1 MLAMARRFLPW
12 IGAASP
18 QERFISYLPMAHV
31 GERMLAHYGHAVWG
45 FQVTCCPDP
54 KLVLGML
61 TEVCPTAFFAPPRL
75 FEKLR
80 AAIVAGGEEDAAPT
94 LRALGLD
101 AVRCAVTS
109 GAPVPA
115 ELIRFHNR
123 IGLPLVEGYGSSE
136 LGGMA
141 ACNRPGESKIGSAG
155 PALPGFEA
163 RIARDGELEMRGPSM
178 MVGYRGRVQE
188 TAAALGPDGWLRTG
202 DIAELDD
209 EGCLRIVGRKKEII
223 INAMG
228 KNMSPANIESA
239 LKSACPMIGQV
250 CCVGDSRPYNVALIA
265 LDPEAVGDV
274 ERAASDQRVLAELA
288 AGVRC
293 ANSRLSR
300 VEQIKRHAV
309 LGTEWLPDSDELTA
323 TMKLKRRAI
332 ATKYAPEI
340 EALYHAQSETSASGL
355 QNV

>member
-1 MLAMARRFLPW
+1 
-12 IGAASP
+12 
-18 QERFISYLPMAHV
+18 MAHV
-31 GERMLAHYGHAVWG
+31 GERMLTHWGHINWG
-45 FQVTCCPDP
+45 FEVTCCPDP
-54 KLVLGML
+54 KLVMGMVA
-61 TEVCPTAFFAPPRL
+61 EVRPTAFFAPPRL

-80 AAIVAGGEEDAAPT
+80 AAIVASAEASAPET
-94 LRALGLD
+94 LRRLGLD

-115 ELIRFHNR
+115 ELVRFHNR

-136 LGGMA
+136 LGGIT
-141 ACNRPGESKIGSAG
+141 ACNRPGENKIGTAG
-155 PALPGFEA
+155 PPLPGFEA
-163 RIARDGELEMRGPSM
+163 RIAREGELEMRGPSM
-178 MVGYRGRVQE
+178 MVGYRGRAEE

-209 EGCLRIVGRKKEII
+209 GGCLRIVDRKKEII

-228 KNMSPANIESA
+228 KNMSPANIEST

-274 ERAASDQRVLAELA
+274 ERAAGDQRVLAELA
-288 AGVRC
+288 NGVRR

-309 LGTEWLPDSDELTA
+309 LSTEWLPDSDELTP

-340 EALYHAQSETSASGL
+340 EALYHAQGETRVLYGARPIK
-355 QNV
+355 